1 MRGVLNLLL
10 PSATAGVSLEC
21 RLFLPSPLPAA
32 AQPAD
37 RSPPSP
43 AALDALKAHVRA
55 LGVRK
60 LVTAAHPWGRLG
72 GNQDFP

>member
-1 MRGVLNLLL
+1 MRAVNLLL

-21 RLFLPSPLPAA
+21 RLFLPAA
-32 AQPAD
+32 LAQPSS
-37 RSPPSP
+37 SPEELKP
-43 AALDALKAHVRA
+43 AVRA
-55 LGVRK
+55 LGLRR